1 VPDRVRGQLY
11 PQKVCWPRPFTPGAK
26 EIMPLELVLIVLIIV
41 LLLKP
46 KEVTWQL

>member
-1 VPDRVRGQLY
+1 
-11 PQKVCWPRPFTPGAK
+11 
-26 EIMPLELVLIVLIIV
+26 MPLELVLIVLIIV